1 MNKNRF
7 YWQYY
12 CHNNI
17 TWYLL
22 TLFFTQSNALLYRT
36 VIIILWDWICV
47 TRSATHKTQVY
58 CTSGCVTGQ
67 EKKIEMHLSSGQVS
81 LCFPC
86 PTFNSTCPLSKLER
100 TERTSMFYHLSRK
113 NVLRNYGQHVYLSF
127 EWVNTNSHRQNNL
140 SRTRGHHVFRSLS
153 YRQRVQCLSKG
164 RQVLVRYEMTFLL
177 KKTPHFCYKHCH
189 KIILNSDFVL
199 KSLFVQVF
207 TDNHQFPALCLLK
220 AILTANID
228 TTWTEKAHF
237 FHTYRGMFVLA
248 YSELHVGMI

>member
-1 MNKNRF
+1 MQPTKLK
-7 YWQYY
+7 
-12 CHNNI
+12 C
-17 TWYLL
+17 
-22 TLFFTQSNALLYRT
+22 T
-36 VIIILWDWICV
+36 V
-47 TRSATHKTQVY
+47 QVAVLQ
-58 CTSGCVTGQ
+58 G
-67 EKKIEMHLSSGQVS
+67 KKKKLR
-81 LCFPC
+81 C
-86 PTFNSTCPLSKLER
+86 TCPVGKWVSVFLAQLLILLVLWASWKELKEQACF
-100 TERTSMFYHLSRK
+100 TTCPETMFWGIMSNMY
-113 NVLRNYGQHVYLSF
+113 VYLSF

-164 RQVLVRYEMTFLL
+164 RQVLARYEMTFLL

-199 KSLFVQVF
+199 KPLLVQVF
-207 TDNHQFPALCLLK
+207 TDNHQFPSLCFLK

-237 FHTYRGMFVLA
+237 FHTYRGVFVLA